1 LTERK
6 GASGVNEKIA
16 AIIAEILET
25 DVGKLTSDTN
35 ITALENWDSLAQV
48 RIIAELESAFD
59 CSIPIE
65 KVKVLKTVKCFTEA
79 FGATE
84 VS

>member
-1 LTERK
+1 MD
-6 GASGVNEKIA
+6 EKIA

-25 DVGKLTSDTN
+25 DVGELTSETN
-35 ITALENWDSLAQV
+35 ISALENWDSLAQV

-65 KVKVLKTVKCFTEA
+65 KVKDLKTVKSFAEA
-79 FGATE
+79 VGA
-84 VS
+84 VLLP